1 MKRYYGKI
9 FAVLFLS
16 AAMLFPAL
24 TGKAENRLTRDP
36 FAHPDLAKRKE
47 IPVARKHG
55 KSPAEIIREEAAT
68 LELRATLRNG
78 DWSMANIN
86 GTLLEKGEEIDG
98 FTLLRVGE
106 VEVLLRKKGVEVVLV
121 MQTSNNLPTQ

>member
-1 MKRYYGKI
+1 VKRYYGKI

-16 AAMLFPAL
+16 AVMLFPAL
-24 TGKAENRLTRDP
+24 TGKAEDRVTRDP

-47 IPVARKHG
+47 NPVARKRG

-86 GTLLEKGEEIDG
+86 GMMVEEGEEIEG
-98 FTLLRVGE
+98 FTLLRIGE

>member
-16 AAMLFPAL
+16 AVMLFLAL
-24 TGKAENRLTRDP
+24 TGKAEDRVTRDP

-47 IPVARKHG
+47 NPVARKRG
-55 KSPAEIIREEAAT
+55 KSPAEIVREEAAT

-86 GTLLEKGEEIDG
+86 GMMVEEGEEIEG
-98 FTLLRVGE
+98 FTLLRIGE
-106 VEVLLRKKGVEVVLV
+106 VEVLLRKKGVEVILV
-121 MQTSNNLPTQ
+121 MQTSNSLPTQ

>member
-1 MKRYYGKI
+1 
-9 FAVLFLS
+9 
-16 AAMLFPAL
+16 MLFPVI

-36 FAHPDLAKRKE
+36 FAHPDLARRKE
-47 IPVARKHG
+47 IPVARKQG

-86 GTLLEKGEEIDG
+86 GTMLEEGEEIEG
-98 FTLLRVGE
+98 FTLLRIGE
-106 VEVLLRKKGVEVVLV
+106 VEVLLRKMGVEVILV
-121 MQTSNNLPTQ
+121 MQSSNNLPTQ